1 MKQPAKKILLLIIAV
16 YCIAAYA
23 DFKKGLMEGFFQKC
37 DKQIKASGKNNDSD
51 DFDSLIIPV
60 IIKMY

>member
-23 DFKKGLMEGFFQKC
+23 DFKKGFIEGFFQKS
-37 DKQIKASGKNNDSD
+37 DKQIKASAENNDND
-51 DFDSLIIPV
+51 NFGSLIFPL
-60 IIKMY
+60 IIKLY